1 MSELVMTTSALCVV
15 VFTGVIKTPLSYLFE
30 DKTHSSHSS
39 TVKDKA
45 ASEHIR

>member
-1 MSELVMTTSALCVV
+1 MTVSALLFV
-15 VFTGVIKTPLSYLFE
+15 VFLIGVIKTPLSYLFE